1 MLFRSKLPSDFSEQ
15 LEKENMETGTLFL
28 LTANMDCMVIYSSS
42 NDIFLEKRDM
52 LADFGVKAF
61 EGMAVEGDW
70 EHHAF
75 QILYVLLPDMNS
87 HEITDSLIEESH
99 YPKE

>member
-1 MLFRSKLPSDFSEQ
+1 
-15 LEKENMETGTLFL
+15 METGTLFL

-52 LADFGVKAF
+52 LADYGVKAF
-61 EGMAVEGDW
+61 EGIAVEGYW